1 MALTMSCGNELH
13 RLIMLCV
20 EKYFLLSLLN
30 LFQVNFF
37 GRFLDLVFWGEG
49 EEHKNLP
56 TQFCQAMMILYI
68 LITVSLRILL
78 MNKESQT
85 FEPFLLRGEFMS

>member
-20 EKYFLLSLLN
+20 KKYFLLSLLN

-37 GRFLDLVFWGEG
+37 GRLLDLVFWGEG
-49 EEHKNLP
+49 DENKTSLLNFANLW
-56 TQFCQAMMILYI
+56 MILYI
-68 LITVSLRILL
+68 LIMSSLHHVF
-78 MNKESQT
+78 NE
-85 FEPFLLRGEFMS
+85 